1 MANLF
6 PSSADARKGVPLYS
20 GVFRYFLAALSG
32 VARVSLAGSRQH
44 HGSDEL
50 FHDRSKSADE
60 ADAMLR
66 HLAESE
72 FGDGRDSDGEL
83 HIDKFAWRALSIA
96 QKYHERHGAA
106 IAPAARNV
114 PPIRYGELVPHEM
127 AMAALRDKAMADDD
141 APGFDPITAAGA
153 QSGTPIS
160 QAGGVPS
167 SSL

>member
-1 MANLF
+1 MSSVF
-6 PSSADARKGVPLYS
+6 PPTPDGRKGVPLYS

-72 FGDGRDSDGEL
+72 FGDGRDTDGEL

-96 QKYHERHGAA
+96 QKYHERRGAA

-114 PPIRYGELVPHEM
+114 PRYGELVPHEI
-127 AMAALRDKAMADDD
+127 AMAALRDKVMADDD
-141 APGFDPITAAGA
+141 APDQNPVSPIGA
-153 QSGTPIS
+153 QSGTSIN
-160 QAGGVPS
+160 QLGDDAE
-167 SSL
+167 